1 MAKNPS
7 VSTVTDDPALHH
19 TAACEP
25 RAIISNVG
33 HGSLLA
39 IRFLF

>member
-1 MAKNPS
+1 MPKNSP
-7 VSTVTDDPALHH
+7 VSTVTDDPALYH

-25 RAIISNVG
+25 HAIISNVG